1 MQRPLIPVK
10 VKNEAVRTHWLNNE
24 TDYHV
29 LLLPS
34 GMVIFETNRIK
45 LKRKEAAATVS
56 RRNLQSQEKGPLIK
70 ESQYIM

>member
-1 MQRPLIPVK
+1 MQRPIIPVK

-34 GMVIFETNRIK
+34 GNGYF
-45 LKRKEAAATVS
+45 
-56 RRNLQSQEKGPLIK
+56 
-70 ESQYIM
+70 